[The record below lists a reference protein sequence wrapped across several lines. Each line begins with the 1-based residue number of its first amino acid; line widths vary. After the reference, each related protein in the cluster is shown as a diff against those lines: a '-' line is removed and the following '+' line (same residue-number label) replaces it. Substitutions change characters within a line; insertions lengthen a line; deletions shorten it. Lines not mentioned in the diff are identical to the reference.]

1 MSDTVYRIVA
11 DDGDRG
17 FLTDDVDEAESWSE
31 AGADVY
37 ATVEAWA

>member
-11 DDGDRG
+11 DGVDHG
-17 FLTDDVDEAESWSE
+17 FLTDDVEEAESLSE
-31 AGADVY
+31 ARAEVY